1 MFEDRITEE
10 KTGREFKI
18 HGWFLGKPTIG
29 YFNLSLN
36 TDGTYSLHKYLQIP
50 PLQTWRN
57 KENAI
62 QKDIKYRNF

>member
-50 PLQTWRN
+50 PLQT
-57 KENAI
+57 
-62 QKDIKYRNF
+62 